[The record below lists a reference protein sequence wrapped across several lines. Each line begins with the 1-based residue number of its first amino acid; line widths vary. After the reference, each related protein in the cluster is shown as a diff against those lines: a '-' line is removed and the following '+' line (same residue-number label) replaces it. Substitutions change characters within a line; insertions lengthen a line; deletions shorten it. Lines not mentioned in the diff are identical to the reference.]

1 MQLLHSFCTKEFP
14 DFYTN
19 NEREVMNTIGEERA
33 AQEGWIDAEES
44 ERELGVVETDD
55 YYSVNNLK

>member
-14 DFYTN
+14 DFYIN
-19 NEREVMNTIGEERA
+19 NEREVMNTIGEERT
-33 AQEGWIDAEES
+33 AQEGWIDVEES
-44 ERELGVVETDD
+44 ERELGVGETDD

>member
-14 DFYTN
+14 DFYIN
-19 NEREVMNTIGEERA
+19 NEREVMNTIGEERT
-33 AQEGWIDAEES
+33 AQEGWIDVEES
-44 ERELGVVETDD
+44 ERELGVGKTDD